1 MRKMSVKLGNNAG
14 KIWVTLSTHGP
25 LTQSTLI
32 KTAKLTKND
41 FHTAIGWLAREN
53 KIYKEGELYK
63 LGETNLTNKIG
74 EDAGKIWKLIDSHG
88 EIDISS
94 ITKEAKITIYDAYS
108 ALGWLACENKI
119 DGEKIRNNS
128 TRLKFKLKYD

>member
-53 KIYKEGELYK
+53 KIYKE
-63 LGETNLTNKIG
+63 
-74 EDAGKIWKLIDSHG
+74 
-88 EIDISS
+88 
-94 ITKEAKITIYDAYS
+94 
-108 ALGWLACENKI
+108 
-119 DGEKIRNNS
+119 
-128 TRLKFKLKYD
+128 